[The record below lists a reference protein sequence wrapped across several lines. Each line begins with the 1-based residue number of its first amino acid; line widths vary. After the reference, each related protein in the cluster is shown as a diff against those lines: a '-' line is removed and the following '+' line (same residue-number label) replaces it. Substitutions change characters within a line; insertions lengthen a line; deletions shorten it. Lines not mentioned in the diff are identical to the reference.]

1 MNYIQHLNLFSPAL
15 KYLTPVFFWLLFFMP
30 EIGQGQQVCGVVLDE
45 KSREP
50 LIGATIYQPSN
61 AKGTFTDNHGFFCLT
76 TTPTDSF
83 QLQISFIGYETKK
96 VFKSN
101 KNADSLM
108 IVLLTP
114 GISMEEIDVVVKSKT
129 NRSTGIYDIPMDIM
143 KKMPGLTGDPDLLKN
158 LQMMPGVKMGDEGSS
173 VFYVRGGTP
182 DQNLTLIDDVPLYYV
197 NHIGGFLSV
206 FDMNTIKKATLY
218 KGYYPANFGGRLS
231 SVLDI
236 RLKDGDVNKTH
247 KEIMIGTLA
256 SKFFIEGPMFN
267 KKFSGMFSARR
278 CNLDL
283 FMLPITAMNSNG
295 KDITSYTFYDL
306 TGKVTWTKNARNKFS
321 FMTYAGRDKLYFKQ
335 KDDVSYSSS
344 LKNTWGN
351 IAGSIT
357 WNHFSVSNW
366 MISSGLNFTK
376 FYRVFDYNEVIYSD
390 NEDYKSKGEFSSKI
404 GDLTL
409 FSNMKRSF
417 DNFDIKMG
425 VESTYHKFTPSAIQS
440 SEESNVQ
447 NGDTLYLNRLNVLE
461 LRSYIETDWDVTKHL
476 SVSAGIFS
484 MYWHQINQ
492 ISFDPRISV
501 SYSLPGQAFIKTSYA
516 INHQFIHL
524 LSNNSGGLPVDLWIP
539 SSSSVKPE
547 SAEQF
552 SVAFSKQV
560 KTISFSIEAYTKKM
574 DNLIYYKPGYSV
586 FNTLKWDDAIEKQ
599 GQGFSKGIELLA
611 QKLTGRNTG
620 WIGYTLSKD
629 TRKFENINQG
639 NTFPFKY
646 GRLHEI
652 NIVYAFDISDKISMS
667 ANWIFASGNFV
678 TLAKQKFPAFELG
691 WNNENYFIPEFRE
704 AHYYGSVN
712 NFQTAAYHRL
722 DVGFNFKKQLK
733 KGERNIYVGVYNLY
747 NRQNPYYYYFKT
759 SNGNRNLYQY
769 SLFPIIPSFSYT
781 YKW

>member
-1 MNYIQHLNLFSPAL
+1 MKSLLSLNPFSQVLKFKAL
-15 KYLTPVFFWLLFFMP
+15 LLLLFLFFLP
-30 EIGQGQQVCGVVLDE
+30 QIGHGQLFCGVVLDE

-50 LIGATIYQPSN
+50 LIGATVFQPSN
-61 AKGTFTDNHGFFCLT
+61 AKGAFTDNHGFFCLQT
-76 TTPTDSF
+76 VQSESI
-83 QLQISFIGYETKK
+83 QLQVSFIGYETKK
-96 VFKSN
+96 VFRSN
-101 KNADSLM
+101 KNDDSLL
-108 IVLLTP
+108 IILLAP
-114 GISMEEIDVVVKSKT
+114 GISMKEIDVIVKSRS
-129 NRSTGIYDIPMDIM
+129 NRSTGLYDIPMDMM
-143 KKMPGLTGDPDLLKN
+143 KKMPGLTGDPDLMKN

-197 NHIGGFLSV
+197 NHIGGFMSV

-236 RLKDGDVNKTH
+236 RLKDGDVNKSH

-256 SKFFIEGPMFN
+256 SKFFIEGPLFN
-267 KKFSGMFSARR
+267 KKLSGMFSARR

-295 KDITSYTFYDL
+295 KDLTSYTFYDL

-335 KDDVSYSSS
+335 KDNVSYTSS
-344 LKNTWGN
+344 LKNYWGN

-366 MISSGLNFTK
+366 VFSSGLNFTK
-376 FYRVFDYNEVIYSD
+376 FYRVFDSKEVIYSD
-390 NEDYKSKGEFSSKI
+390 KGNYKAQGEFSSKI

-409 FSNMKRSF
+409 FLNAGRSF
-417 DNFDIKMG
+417 NNFELKMG
-425 VESTYHKFTPSAIQS
+425 VELTYHKFTPSAIQS
-440 SEESNVQ
+440 FENSNAQ
-447 NGDTLYLNRLNVLE
+447 NGDTLYLNRLNVME
-461 LRSYIETDWDVTKHL
+461 LRSYIETSWDITKHL
-476 SVSAGIFS
+476 SVAAGFFS

-516 INHQFIHL
+516 INHQYIHL
-524 LSNNSGGLPVDLWIP
+524 LNNNSGGLPVDLWIP
-539 SSSSVKPE
+539 SSPTIHPE
-547 SAEQF
+547 IAEQF

-560 KTISFSIEAYTKKM
+560 RTINFSIEAYTKKM
-574 DNLIYYKPGYSV
+574 GNLIYYKPGYSV
-586 FNTLKWDDAIEKQ
+586 FNTLKWDDAIENE

-629 TRKFENINQG
+629 TRKFEKINNGNI
-639 NTFPFKY
+639 FPFKY

-652 NIVYAFDISDKISMS
+652 NIVYAFDISHKISMS
-667 ANWIFASGNFV
+667 GNWIFASGNFV

-712 NFQTAAYHRL
+712 NFQAAAYHRL

-733 KGERNIYVGVYNLY
+733 KGERNIYLGIYNAY

-759 SNGNRNLYQY
+759 SNGERNLFQY

>member
-1 MNYIQHLNLFSPAL
+1 MSLNPFSQAIKFKAL
-15 KYLTPVFFWLLFFMP
+15 LLLLLLFIIP
-30 EIGQGQQVCGVVLDE
+30 EIGQSQQVCGVVLDE

-50 LIGATIYQPSN
+50 LIGATVYLPSN
-61 AKGTFTDNHGFFCLT
+61 AKGAFTDNHGYFCLQT
-76 TTPTDSF
+76 GQSETA
-83 QLQISFIGYETKK
+83 QIQVSFIGYETQK
-96 VFKSN
+96 VFISN
-101 KNADSLM
+101 KSTDSLL
-108 IVLLTP
+108 IILLVP
-114 GISMEEIDVVVKSKT
+114 GISMEEIDVVVKSKS

-143 KKMPGLTGDPDLLKN
+143 KKMPGLTGDPDLMKN
-158 LQMMPGVKMGDEGSS
+158 LQMMPGIKMGDEGSS

-218 KGYYPANFGGRLS
+218 KGYYPAYFGGRLS

-236 RLKDGDVNKTH
+236 RLKDGDVNKAH

-267 KKFSGMFSARR
+267 KKLSGMFSARR

-306 TGKVTWTKNARNKFS
+306 TGKITWTKNARNKFS

-344 LKNTWGN
+344 LKNKWGN

-366 MISSGLNFTK
+366 IISSGLNFTK
-376 FYRVFDYNEVIYSD
+376 FYRVFDSKEAIYSD
-390 NEDYKSKGEFSSKI
+390 QKDYKSKGEFSSKI

-409 FSNMKRSF
+409 FSNTNRSF

-425 VESTYHKFTPSAIQS
+425 VESTFHKFTPSAIQS
-440 SEESNVQ
+440 SEDSNAQ
-447 NGDTLYLNRLNVLE
+447 SGDTLYLNRINILE
-461 LRSYIETDWDVTKHL
+461 LKSYVETNWDVTKHL
-476 SVSAGIFS
+476 SISAGIFS

-516 INHQFIHL
+516 ANHQYIHL
-524 LSNNSGGLPVDLWIP
+524 LTNNSGGLPVDLWIP
-539 SSSSVKPE
+539 SSTTIHPE

-552 SVAFSKQV
+552 SVAFSKQI
-560 KTISFSIEAYTKKM
+560 KTINFSIEAYTKKM

-586 FNTLKWDDAIEKQ
+586 FNALKWDDAIEKQ
-599 GQGFSKGIELLA
+599 GQGFSKGIEMLA

-646 GRLHEI
+646 GRLHEV
-652 NIVYAFDISDKISMS
+652 NLVYSLEISDNISLS
-667 ANWIFASGNFV
+667 ANWLFASGNFV
-678 TLAKQKFPAFELG
+678 TLATQKFPAIEFTYNG
-691 WNNENYFIPEFRE
+691 ENYFDPDFRE

-722 DVGFNFKKQLK
+722 DVGVNFKKQLK

-769 SLFPIIPSFSYT
+769 SLFPIIPSVSFT

>member
-1 MNYIQHLNLFSPAL
+1 MSLNPFTQAL
-15 KYLTPVFFWLLFFMP
+15 KFTAPLLLLLLFFLT
-30 EIGQGQQVCGVVLDE
+30 EIGNAQQVCGVVLDE

-50 LIGATIYQPSN
+50 LIGATVYLPSN
-61 AKGTFTDNHGFFCLT
+61 TKGTFTDNNGYFCL
-76 TTPTDSF
+76 
-83 QLQISFIGYETKK
+83 QIGQSESVQIQVSFIGYETQKI
-96 VFKSN
+96 FRSN
-101 KNADSLM
+101 KNADSLL
-108 IVLLTP
+108 IILLVP
-114 GISMEEIDVVVKSKT
+114 GISMEEIDVVVKSKN
-129 NRSTGIYDIPMDIM
+129 NRSTGMYDIPMDIM
-143 KKMPGLTGDPDLLKN
+143 KKMPGLTGDPDLMKN

-218 KGYYPANFGGRLS
+218 KGYYPAYFGGRLS

-236 RLKDGDVNKTH
+236 RLKDGDVNKSH

-267 KKFSGMFSARR
+267 KKLTGMFSARR

-283 FMLPITAMNSNG
+283 FMLPITTMNSNG

-344 LKNTWGN
+344 LKNNWGN

-366 MISSGLNFTK
+366 IFSSGLNFTK
-376 FYRVFDYNEVIYSD
+376 FYRIFDSREVIYSD
-390 NEDYKSKGEFSSKI
+390 NEDYKARGEFSSKI

-409 FSNMKRSF
+409 FTNAGRSF
-417 DNFDIKMG
+417 DIFDIKIG
-425 VESTYHKFTPSAIQS
+425 VESTYHKFTPSAIRAF
-440 SEESNVQ
+440 EGSNTQ
-447 NGDTLYLNRLNVLE
+447 NGDTLYLNKLNVLE
-461 LRSYIETDWDVTKHL
+461 LRSYIETNWDVTKHL
-476 SVSAGIFS
+476 SVVAGIFS
-484 MYWHQINQ
+484 MYWHQISQ
-492 ISFDPRISV
+492 ISFDPRISA
-501 SYSLPGQAFIKTSYA
+501 SYSLPGKSFIKTSYA
-516 INHQFIHL
+516 INHQYIHL
-524 LSNNSGGLPVDLWIP
+524 LNNNSGGLPVDLWIP
-539 SSSSVKPE
+539 SSATIHPE

-552 SVAFSKQV
+552 SVAFSKQI
-560 KTISFSIEAYTKKM
+560 KSINFSVEAYTKKM

-586 FNTLKWDDAIEKQ
+586 FNTLKWDDAIEKH

-620 WIGYTLSKD
+620 WVGYTLSKD
-629 TRKFENINQG
+629 TRKFENINHG

-678 TLAKQKFPAFELG
+678 TLAKQKFPAFDLG
-691 WNNENYFIPEFRE
+691 WNNENYFIPNFRE

-733 KGERNIYVGVYNLY
+733 KGERNIYLGVYNLY

-759 SNGNRNLYQY
+759 SNGERNLYQY

>member
-1 MNYIQHLNLFSPAL
+1 MKFLLSLNSFSQAL
-15 KYLTPVFFWLLFFMP
+15 KFKTPLLFLLLFFIP
-30 EIGQGQQVCGVVLDE
+30 EIGQCQQVSGIVLDE

-50 LIGATIYQPSN
+50 LIGATVYQSSN
-61 AKGTFTDNHGFFCLT
+61 AKGTFTDNNGFFCLT
-76 TTPTDSF
+76 TGQTDSV
-83 QLQISFIGYETKK
+83 QLQISYIGYETQK
-96 VFKSN
+96 VFRSN
-101 KNADSLM
+101 KNADSLL
-108 IVLLTP
+108 IILLVP
-114 GISMEEIDVVVKSKT
+114 GISMEEIEVVVKSKT
-129 NRSTGIYDIPMDIM
+129 NRSTGMYDIPMDMM
-143 KKMPGLTGDPDLLKN
+143 KKMPGLTGDPDLMKN

-197 NHIGGFLSV
+197 NHIGGFMSV

-236 RLKDGDVNKTH
+236 RLKDGDVSKTH
-247 KEIMIGTLA
+247 KEIMIGTMA

-267 KKFSGMFSARR
+267 KKLSGMFSARR

-306 TGKVTWTKNARNKFS
+306 TGKITYAKNARNKFS

-335 KDDVSYSSS
+335 KDNISYSSS
-344 LKNTWGN
+344 LNNKWGN

-357 WNHFSVSNW
+357 WNHFSMSNW
-366 MISSGLNFTK
+366 IISSGVNFTK
-376 FYRVFDYNEVIYSD
+376 FYRVFDSKEVIYSD
-390 NEDYKSKGEFSSKI
+390 QEDYRSKGEFSSKI

-409 FSNMKRSF
+409 FSNMSRSF
-417 DNFDIKMG
+417 NNFDIKVG
-425 VESTYHKFTPSAIQS
+425 VESTFHKFTPSAIKS
-440 SEESNVQ
+440 SEDSSAQ

-461 LRSYIETDWDVTKHL
+461 FKSYIETNWDITKHL
-476 SVSAGIFS
+476 SVATGIFS

-501 SYSLPGQAFIKTSYA
+501 SYSLAGQTFLKTSYA
-516 INHQFIHL
+516 VNHQYIHL
-524 LSNNSGGLPVDLWIP
+524 LTNNSGGLPVDLWIP
-539 SSSSVKPE
+539 SSISVKPE

-552 SVAFSKQV
+552 SVGFSKQV
-560 KTISFSIEAYTKKM
+560 KTVNFSVEVYTKKM

-586 FNTLKWDDAIEKQ
+586 FNTLKWDDAIEKE

-611 QKLTGRNTG
+611 QKLTGRSTG

-652 NIVYAFDISDKISMS
+652 NIVYALDISDKISMS

-678 TLAKQKFPAFELG
+678 TLAKQKFPAIEFSYNG
-691 WNNENYFIPEFRE
+691 ENYFNPKFPE
-704 AHYYGSVN
+704 AHFYGSVN

-733 KGERNIYVGVYNLY
+733 KGERNIYLGVYNLY
-747 NRQNPYYYYFKT
+747 NRQNPYYYYF
-759 SNGNRNLYQY
+759 GNPLVERKLYQY

>member
-1 MNYIQHLNLFSPAL
+1 MSLNTLSKAFKFKLPL
-15 KYLTPVFFWLLFFMP
+15 LLLLLFFIP

-50 LIGATIYQPSN
+50 LIGATVYLLSN
-61 AKGTFTDNHGFFCLT
+61 AKGAFTDNHGYFCLQT
-76 TTPTDSF
+76 GQSETA
-83 QLQISFIGYETKK
+83 QIQVSFIGYETQK
-96 VFKSN
+96 VFISN
-101 KNADSLM
+101 KSTDSLL
-108 IVLLTP
+108 IILLVP
-114 GISMEEIDVVVKSKT
+114 GISMKEIDVVVKSKSI
-129 NRSTGIYDIPMDIM
+129 RSTGIYDIPMDMM
-143 KKMPGLTGDPDLLKN
+143 KKMPGLTGDPDLMKN

-218 KGYYPANFGGRLS
+218 KGYYPAYFGGRLS

-236 RLKDGDVNKTH
+236 RLKDGDINKAH

-256 SKFFIEGPMFN
+256 SKFFIEGPLFN
-267 KKFSGMFSARR
+267 KKLSGMFSARR

-295 KDITSYTFYDL
+295 KDITAYTFYDI
-306 TGKVTWTKNARNKFS
+306 TGKITLTKNARNKFS
-321 FMTYAGRDKLYFKQ
+321 FMTYTGRDKLYFKQ
-335 KDDVSYSSS
+335 KDNVSYSSS
-344 LKNTWGN
+344 LKNKWGN

-366 MISSGLNFTK
+366 IISSGLNFTK
-376 FYRVFDYNEVIYSD
+376 FYRVFDSEEVIYSD
-390 NEDYKSKGEFSSKI
+390 KEDYKSKGEFSSKI
-404 GDLTL
+404 GDITL
-409 FSNMKRSF
+409 FSNTSKSF
-417 DNFDIKMG
+417 NNFDIKIG
-425 VESTYHKFTPSAIQS
+425 VESTFHKFTPSAIQS
-440 SEESNVQ
+440 SEESSIQ
-447 NGDTLYLNRLNVLE
+447 DGDTLYLNRLNVLE
-461 LRSYIETDWDVTKHL
+461 FKSYIETNWDVTKYL
-476 SVSAGIFS
+476 SVAAGIFS

-501 SYSLPGQAFIKTSYA
+501 SYSLPEQAFIKTSYA
-516 INHQFIHL
+516 INHQYIHL

-539 SSSSVKPE
+539 SSPSVKPE
-547 SAEQF
+547 SAAQF

-560 KTISFSIEAYTKKM
+560 NSINLSIEAYTKKM
-574 DNLIYYKPGYSV
+574 NNLIYYKPGYSV

-611 QKLTGRNTG
+611 QKLTGRSTG

-652 NIVYAFDISDKISMS
+652 NLVYSLEISNNISLS
-667 ANWIFASGNFV
+667 TNWIFASGNYV
-678 TLAKQKFPAFELG
+678 TLATQKFPAIEFTYNG
-691 WNNENYFIPEFRE
+691 GNYFDHDFRE

-712 NFQTAAYHRL
+712 NFQTVAYHRF

-733 KGERNIYVGVYNLY
+733 KGERNIYIGVYNLY

-759 SNGNRNLYQY
+759 SNGERNLYQY